1 MIKYLNMNTYLLSDV
16 CEKTKTK
23 PGKLQAWMGEKWI
36 TPSVQK
42 ATGSGTRNIFNDGD
56 IFAIQMLKVMIE
68 LGIPRKFAGEV
79 AREFQKNKIYK
90 KLTDGE
96 TKSADETSDMAF
108 VEIYVT
114 SDGKIEHRALIF
126 NEAELLQARK
136 KTNAAIIYGINLKLI
151 IGRAAKI
158 SEGIKISESSIVKLS
173 SGK

>member
-1 MIKYLNMNTYLLSDV
+1 MNTYLLSDV

-23 PGKLQAWMGEKWI
+23 PGKLQAWMKEEWI
-36 TPSVQK
+36 TPSVQR
-42 ATGSGTRNIFNDGD
+42 ASGQGSRNIFNDGD
-56 IFAIQMLKVMIE
+56 IFAIQMLKIMIGM
-68 LGIPRKFAGEV
+68 GIPRKFAGEV

-90 KLTDGE
+90 LLTDGE
-96 TKSADETSDMAF
+96 TKNVGDTSDMAF

-114 SDGKIEHRALIF
+114 SDGKINRSALIF
-126 NEAELLQARK
+126 NEADLLQARK

-151 IGRAAKI
+151 VERAVEI